1 MNDQVSINPSF
12 RNHLKMDTVVDSW
25 NRKSGS
31 TRSTVCDSCLS
42 GLETV
47 HYSRF
52 ERKWWA
58 TS

>member
-1 MNDQVSINPSF
+1 
-12 RNHLKMDTVVDSW
+12 LEMDTVVDSW

-52 ERKWWA
+52 ERKLWA